1 MLLLLLLLVSAE
13 VQFLHNTSEIDALAL
28 CRGPGIHVSDV
39 PGGYKPRVIKSA
51 FLSLTVY
58 TRAQCVRHIT
68 SVSCRAFLC

>member
-1 MLLLLLLLVSAE
+1 MPLLLLVSAE
-13 VQFLHNTSEIDALAL
+13 VEFFYTSENDALAL

-58 TRAQCVRHIT
+58 TRAQCMRHIT